1 MKATEL
7 RKLIREEV
15 RRALTEIQVKKGQE
29 YECTHPSIPKA
40 FKKVFTQGIIPD
52 QKEAMRVIN
61 FHDTWDIDGNDVV
74 KKRNPAGQKAALD
87 WFKKYNSPTSKGPFV
102 DATPIAPG
110 WKEYQSD
117 DWPKLIDSSYIK
129 EIPGKKYSN

>member
-1 MKATEL
+1 MKSLEL

-15 RRALTEIQVKKGQE
+15 RRALTEIQVKEGWE

-40 FKKVFTQGIIPD
+40 FKKVFTGVIIPD

-61 FHDTWDIDGNDVV
+61 FRNTWDVDGNDFVV
-74 KKRNPAGQKAALD
+74 KRSPAGQKAALD

-102 DATPIAPG
+102 EVTPLAPG
-110 WKEYQSD
+110 WKQYQSD

-129 EIPGKKYSN
+129 KIPGKKYSN